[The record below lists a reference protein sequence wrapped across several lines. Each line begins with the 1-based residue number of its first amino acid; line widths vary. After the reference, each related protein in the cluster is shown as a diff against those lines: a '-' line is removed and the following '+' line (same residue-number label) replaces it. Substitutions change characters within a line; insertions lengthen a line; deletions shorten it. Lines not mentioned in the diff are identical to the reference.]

1 VDEIAEERD
10 SPEIKQLWSRSLVL
24 TVHCNIIK
32 HLTGFRSG
40 PASIVRC
47 NIITKL
53 TDCVGRRTAI

>member
-32 HLTGFRSG
+32 LLTGFRSG
-40 PASIVRC
+40 SVLIVKC
-47 NIITKL
+47 NVITKL
-53 TDCVGRRTAI
+53 TDSVGHRAAI